1 MQVIINKD
9 IVLPAVYG
17 GAFLGGGGGGW
28 IEDGI
33 ELANIAIAM
42 GTPQLVDISEL
53 PSDSYIC
60 TVSLVGAPAASNRCV
75 NPMDYVNALKNLI
88 KNTDMNIL
96 GVISN
101 ENGAVATINGWIQ
114 SAILG
119 IPVVDA
125 PSNGRAHP
133 TGVMGS
139 MMLNKSKTFISYQ
152 SAVGG
157 NKDKGK
163 YVETFVKGS
172 VSTTSSIIR
181 QTSEHAGGLVAVAR
195 NPVKANYI
203 KYHGAIG
210 AVNQAIKIGKA
221 FLDKSN
227 KGAISMIEAVTNV
240 AGGEIIDK
248 GILRDKKLKTHKG
261 FDIGEIY
268 IVNKKKEYIIDVWN
282 EYMTLE
288 YNGERLATFPDL
300 IMLMNMDTGKPIISA
315 ETSVGTRV
323 SIIKVPMDK
332 LILGSGMKY
341 RDNMVEVEK
350 VLNKDICRYNKNLF
364 IE

>member
-1 MQVIINKD
+1 MIINKNM
-9 IVLPAVYG
+9 VLPAVYG

-28 IEDGI
+28 IADGI
-33 ELANIAIAM
+33 ELGNMAVAVGM
-42 GTPQLVDISEL
+42 PQLVDISEL

-75 NPMDYVNALKNLI
+75 KPMDYVNALKNLI
-88 KNTDMNIL
+88 KNTNVKIS
-96 GVISN
+96 GIISN

-139 MMLNKSKTFISYQ
+139 MMLNKNKNFISYQ

-163 YVETFVKGS
+163 YVEVFVKGS
-172 VSTTSSIIR
+172 ISTASSIIR
-181 QTSEHAGGLVAVAR
+181 QTSEHAGGFVAVAR
-195 NPVKANYI
+195 NPIKASYI
-203 KYHGAIG
+203 KCNGAIG
-210 AVNQAIKIGKA
+210 AINQAIKIGNA
-221 FLDKSN
+221 FLHKSD
-227 KGAISMIEAVTNV
+227 KGAMSMIEAAVDT
-240 AGGEIIDK
+240 ARGEIIDK
-248 GILRDKKLKTHKG
+248 GILKDKKLKTSEG

-268 IVNKKKEYIIDVWN
+268 IVSRKGEYVIDVWN
-282 EYMTLE
+282 EYMILE

-300 IMLMNMDTGKPIISA
+300 IMLMDMDTGKPIISA
-315 ETSVGTRV
+315 ETSVDSRV
-323 SIIKVPMDK
+323 AIIKVPMDK
-332 LILGSGMKY
+332 LILGSGMK
-341 RDNMVEVEK
+341 DKENMIEIEK
-350 VLNKDICRYNKNLF
+350 VLNKDICRYNRHLF
-364 IE
+364 IK